1 MWLQGKIFLIKARG
15 KRHSEKD
22 SETKRKR
29 GRERDRAGYTYNLGL
44 FSMKNSAT
52 QLFIELL
59 EPNAS

>member
-1 MWLQGKIFLIKARG
+1 MWLQGRIFLIKARE

-22 SETKRKR
+22 SERERKR
-29 GRERDRAGYTYNLGL
+29 ERERAGYTYKLGL
-44 FSMKNSAT
+44 FSMKISAT